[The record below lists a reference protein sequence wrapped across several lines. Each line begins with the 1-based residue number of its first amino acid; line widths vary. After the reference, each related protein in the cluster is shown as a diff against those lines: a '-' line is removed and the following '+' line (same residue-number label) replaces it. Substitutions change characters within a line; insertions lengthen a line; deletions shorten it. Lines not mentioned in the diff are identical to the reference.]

1 MAASRCAR
9 EAANMP
15 HNPLTA
21 LLADDRC
28 IVLDGAL
35 ATELEARGCD
45 LGDALWSAKV
55 LLEQPQLIGQVHLDY
70 FQAGAQCAIT
80 ASYQATPLG
89 FAARGID
96 PQQAWELIA
105 RSAQLALQARDAY
118 RAAHAEAGTLLV
130 AGSVGPYG
138 AYLADGSEYRGDYAL
153 PQAALLDFHRPRID
167 ALVEAGVDLLACETQ
182 PSLAEVAALLAL
194 LEEFPQTAAWFALT
208 LRDAAHLSDGTP
220 LREVVALL
228 DGHPQVV
235 ALGVNCIAPALC
247 TAALQQLAALTALP
261 LLVYPNSGERY
272 DAVGKRWDGAAAQAC
287 ALVDRVD
294 AWRAAGARLIGGCCR
309 TTPHDI
315 ALLAQHLASR
325 TLSGG

>member
-1 MAASRCAR
+1 
-9 EAANMP
+9 MP
-15 HNPLTA
+15 HNPLTV

-55 LLEQPQLIGQVHLDY
+55 LLEQPQLIRQVHQDY
-70 FQAGAQCAIT
+70 FEAGAQCAIT

-96 PQQAWELIA
+96 PVQSRRLIVL
-105 RSAQLALQARDAY
+105 SAQLALQARDAHL
-118 RAAHAEAGTLLV
+118 AAHPEAGPLLV

-153 PQAALLDFHRPRID
+153 PQAAMLDFHRPRIA

-182 PSLAEVAALLAL
+182 PSAAEIAALLAL
-194 LEEFPQTAAWFALT
+194 LQEFPQSTAWFSFT
-208 LRDAAHLSDGTP
+208 LRDAMHLSDGTP

-247 TAALQQLAALTALP
+247 TPALQHLAPLTRLP
-261 LLVYPNSGERY
+261 LVAYPNSGERY
-272 DAVGKRWDGAAAQAC
+272 DAAGKRWDGGAAEAC
-287 ALVDRVD
+287 ALVDRLD

-309 TTPHDI
+309 TRPRDI
-315 ALLAQHLASR
+315 ALLAQRLA
-325 TLSGG
+325 TSGLPGG